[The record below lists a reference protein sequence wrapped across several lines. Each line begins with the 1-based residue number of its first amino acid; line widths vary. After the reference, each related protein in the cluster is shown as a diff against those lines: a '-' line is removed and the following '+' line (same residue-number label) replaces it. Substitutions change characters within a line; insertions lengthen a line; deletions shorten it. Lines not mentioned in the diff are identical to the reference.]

1 VPTEVETLR
10 AQVRTMRLQIIDLE
24 RKNDIQRRQIENAK
38 MYASKVKRELSEWLD
53 KTVW

>member
-1 VPTEVETLR
+1 MPTEVEMLQ
-10 AQVRTMRLQIIDLE
+10 AQVKTMRLKIMDLE
-24 RKNDIQRRQIENAK
+24 RKNEIQRRQIENAK